1 MPLIHSRDPVGSL
14 KAFGRKA
21 SNPQTRPGFRSPM
34 TWQGFFGGLLVA
46 LAPTWMLFAVSYP
59 IIGTI
64 LPALVVG
71 TLIEWYRVV
80 EVE

>member
-1 MPLIHSRDPVGSL
+1 
-14 KAFGRKA
+14 
-21 SNPQTRPGFRSPM
+21 M